1 MSGIPTNIKIYCIP
15 GLGLNASIF
24 EPLQLH
30 FDGLQIIDWLESLR
44 KESLSDYAKRMSA
57 NIETNENVILIG
69 HSFGGIL
76 AQEITKHANVGLVFL
91 ISSVKSADEIPFSLK
106 LVSKLGIYRLVTKW
120 SILFSFPFWG
130 AKHGYDNA
138 SLKTIFKN
146 SIKSLSTYYQQWSLM
161 QIGAWKGDQSSTD
174 VIQIHGTKD
183 LTFPLKL
190 IKNPSFLIE
199 NGDHLMVYKK
209 AEEISEIIKAELLK
223 HTNTSQAN
231 LR

>member
-1 MSGIPTNIKIYCIP
+1 MNSVPSNIKIYCIP
-15 GLGLNASIF
+15 GLGLNTSIF
-24 EPLQLH
+24 DPLH
-30 FDGLQIIDWLESLR
+30 FHLNNHQIIDWLEPTQN
-44 KESLSDYAKRMSA
+44 ESLSDYAKRMSVK
-57 NIETNENVILIG
+57 IDTNENVILIG

-76 AQEITKHANVGLVFL
+76 AQEITKHVKVELVFL
-91 ISSVKSADEIPFSLK
+91 ISSVQSADEIPFSLK
-106 LVSKLGIYRLVTKW
+106 LVSKLGIYRLVTRW
-120 SILFSFPFWG
+120 NILFSSSFWG
-130 AKHGYDNA
+130 AKHGYNTA
-138 SLKTIFKN
+138 TLKTIFKN

-209 AEEISEIIKAELLK
+209 AEEISTIIKAELQK
-223 HTNTSQAN
+223 HINTSQSN
-231 LR
+231 